1 VITVFAHAGGLL
13 GRADLP
19 IPEWLFGWAAAMVLV
34 ISFVAL
40 AILWPEPKLERDN
53 WRPLPGGAGRV
64 LGSRAVEILCGAIG
78 TALLGV
84 VIYTGL
90 QGTQSPAANF
100 APTFVFVI
108 FWIGLVPA
116 SVLFGD
122 IFRAFNPWRAIG
134 RAVGWAAGRV
144 ARGGLPAPLTYPA
157 RLGHWPAALGV
168 FAFAVLELVR
178 SGGDQPNTVAIATLV
193 YSALTFIA
201 MALYGVEAWS
211 TRGEAYSVYFNL
223 FSRISVFETRD
234 RELGLRPPL
243 AGLAHFKAGAGTA
256 ALLAVMIGSVTFD
269 GAGEAPIW
277 TGISPDLTRWFG
289 DLGLSPQSAFEAA
302 FFVGLCA
309 AILLVYAFYRLGV
322 IGARSV
328 GGGFSAETL
337 SRAFVHSLVPIAF
350 AYVMAHYFTYLLFR
364 GQAIFFLASD
374 PLGDGSDLFG
384 TADRQIDYS
393 LIGSTATWY
402 WQVAFVV
409 TGHAAGLTLA
419 HDRALSMYDDAKLA
433 VRSQYWMLAVM
444 VGFTSLAL
452 WLLSQANT

>member
-1 VITVFAHAGGLL
+1 VITLFAHAGGLI
-13 GRADLP
+13 GRSDLP

-40 AILWPEPKLERDN
+40 AILWPEPRLEGDR
-53 WRPLPGGAGRV
+53 WRPLPGGRAV
-64 LGSRAVEILCGAIG
+64 GSRAVEIVCGAIG
-78 TALLGV
+78 IGLLGV
-84 VIYTGL
+84 VVYTGL

-122 IFRAFNPWRAIG
+122 VFRAFNPWRALG
-134 RAVGWAAGRV
+134 RAVGWVAGRV
-144 ARGGLPAPLTYPA
+144 VRSGLPAPLAYPE
-157 RLGHWPAALGV
+157 RLGHWPAAAGV

-178 SGGDQPNTVAIATLV
+178 SGGDQPDTVAVATLV

-211 TRGEAYSVYFNL
+211 ARGEAFGVYFNL

-234 RELGLRPPL
+234 RVLGVRPPL
-243 AGLAHFKAGAGTA
+243 AGLAHLKSGAGTA

-277 TGISPDLTRWFG
+277 TGISPDMTRFFG
-289 DLGLSPQSAFEAA
+289 DLGLSPQPAFELT
-302 FFVGLCA
+302 FLIGLTV
-309 AILLVYAFYRLGV
+309 AILLVAGLYRLGV
-322 IGARSV
+322 LGARSV
-328 GGGFSAETL
+328 GGGFSAERL
-337 SRAFVHSLVPIAF
+337 SRAFVHSLVPIAL
-350 AYVMAHYFTYLLFR
+350 AYVMAHYLTYLLFR
-364 GQAIFFLASD
+364 GQAIVFLASD

-384 TADRQIDYS
+384 TASTQIDYG

-409 TGHAAGLTLA
+409 AGHAAGLTLA
-419 HDRALSMYDDAKLA
+419 HDRALALYDDAKLA

-444 VGFTSLAL
+444 VAFTSLAL